1 MNLRALIFS
10 LILGLISSIITF
22 FILLRPARLKGIIE
36 KKTKRTRK
44 NFIYNL
50 VEKYTSP
57 ANREEYDD
65 IFEKLQDF
73 KFFGYRVRNF
83 SDFITL
89 KMILVSIALIFSI
102 IIRLPFPK
110 IIIMI
115 LFTVVAW
122 KLPDI
127 KFSREIKIMD
137 KNIKNELPYVA
148 EIIALG
154 MEGGMD
160 FNESVHFLTDNTK
173 GEITDLL
180 KEGYFNFTAGS
191 GEEKS
196 YINAA
201 KKSLCEEFVN
211 LIKTVFQNKKLG
223 MLVSEAIFR
232 QAENIRYKNATDLK
246 LKVERVP
253 VVATLIIMGFF
264 FFPILIIMIAPVFAE
279 VFKLF
284 AG

>member
-1 MNLRALIFS
+1 MNLRAFTFS
-10 LILGLISSIITF
+10 LILGLLSSIITF

-36 KKTKRTRK
+36 KGTKRTRK

-57 ANREEYDD
+57 ADREEYDD

-73 KFFGYRVRNF
+73 GFFGYRVGNF

-89 KMILVSIALIFSI
+89 KMILVSISLIFSI

-110 IIIMI
+110 IIVMI
-115 LFTVVAW
+115 LLTVVAW

-127 KFSREIKIMD
+127 KLSREIQIME
-137 KNIKNELPYVA
+137 KNVKNELPYVA

-154 MEGGMD
+154 IEGGMD

-173 GEITDLL
+173 GNITDLL
-180 KEGYFNFTAGS
+180 KEGYFNFTAGG

-246 LKVERVP
+246 LKVERIP
-253 VVATLIIMGFF
+253 VIATLIIMGFF

-284 AG
+284 TG

>member
-44 NFIYNL
+44 NFIYSL
-50 VEKYTSP
+50 VDKYTSP
-57 ANREEYDD
+57 ADREEYDD
-65 IFEKLQDF
+65 MFEKLQDF

-83 SDFITL
+83 NDFITL
-89 KMILVSIALIFSI
+89 KMILVSITLIFSI

-115 LFTVVAW
+115 FFTVVAW

-127 KFSREIKIMD
+127 KLSREIKIMD

-173 GEITDLL
+173 GKITDLL

-264 FFPILIIMIAPVFAE
+264 FFPILIIMIAPIFAE

-284 AG
+284 TG